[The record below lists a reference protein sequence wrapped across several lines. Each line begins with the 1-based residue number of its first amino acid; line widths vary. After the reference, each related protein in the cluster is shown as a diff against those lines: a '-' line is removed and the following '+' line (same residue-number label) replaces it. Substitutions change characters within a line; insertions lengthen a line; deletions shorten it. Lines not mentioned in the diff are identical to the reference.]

1 MLKEFI
7 AVSLIFANI
16 LGAWNWISERR
27 LNRKANE
34 LLQRVQTLM
43 VLSHIEFDDLPDEN
57 EFAELKIR
65 SLEQKIR
72 YLEAYLLNYM
82 YQEKGKSCN
91 HKEQ

>member
-16 LGAWNWISERR
+16 LGAWNWISERK

-34 LLQRVQTLM
+34 LFQRVQTLM
-43 VLSHIEFDDLPDEN
+43 VIAHIEFDDLPDEN

-72 YLEAYLLNYM
+72 CLEAYLII
-82 YQEKGKSCN
+82 KSRR
-91 HKEQ
+91 KSK

>member
-1 MLKEFI
+1 MEKFI

-34 LLQRVQTLM
+34 LLQKVQTLM
-43 VLSHIEFDDLPDEN
+43 VIAHIEFDDLPDEN

-72 YLEAYLLNYM
+72 YLEAYLII
-82 YQEKGKSCN
+82 KSRRKSKCLLL
-91 HKEQ
+91 

>member
-1 MLKEFI
+1 MEKFI

-34 LLQRVQTLM
+34 LLQKVQTLM
-43 VLSHIEFDDLPDEN
+43 VIAHIEFDDLPDEN

-72 YLEAYLLNYM
+72 YLEAYLII
-82 YQEKGKSCN
+82 KSRR
-91 HKEQ
+91 KSK